1 MVMACRIAICP
12 NLSRACNEWRSFISS
27 RRPRGCHRQWP
38 QADWCGHLRRPAHHP
53 HPLCMH
59 RPTGDATTEATFFR
73 KLVTEETIGGFVVG
87 LPVHADGS
95 DSRLSVEVERF
106 GAWLKES
113 TGCPLV
119 LHDERYSSQEAV
131 GSWLAWACRGDR
143 RRPAPI
149 RLQLR
154 LLLLSC
160 LKSQVS
166 AGAIQRSQP
175 CEQMA

>member
-1 MVMACRIAICP
+1 MSGDLLFPAAGRVVAIDYGRKRIGVAICDAQRIIP
-12 NLSRACNEWRSFISS
+12 S
-27 RRPRGCHRQWP
+27 
-38 QADWCGHLRRPAHHP
+38 
-53 HPLCMH
+53 PLCMH

-106 GAWLKES
+106 GAWLKET

-131 GSWLAWACRGDR
+131 ALVAGLGMSR
-143 RRPAPI
+143 RQKKARTDSLTTQIAALI
-149 RLQLR
+149 
-154 LLLLSC
+154 
-160 LKSQVS
+160 V
-166 AGAIQRSQP
+166 A
-175 CEQMA
+175 